1 MQPGSDS
8 APSPHVAPLRYV
20 TEDVPPLGGRLK
32 DRPEDFLVEE
42 IAAYEPCG
50 EGEHVYLLVEK
61 RGLSTMQLVRIIA
74 EHFGVRPEAVGFA
87 GLKDKQAITR
97 QVLSVHVPGKR
108 PEDFPMLRHDRAGV
122 LWVDLHTNKLRRGH
136 LKGNRFVIRLRG
148 IDAMRV
154 RDAKRALDKLA
165 AVGLPNRLGEQRFG
179 TRGRNHIIGRALAV
193 GDYEGAARTLLE
205 PDGDRPGVLD
215 DARRLCAEGRFKE
228 AARTFPRSAD
238 LERRIARRLGEG
250 DSFRRAVKSV
260 GRRELEFFVTAFQSA
275 VFNAVLDERLERGA
289 LGSLQA
295 GDVAFK
301 HENGAL
307 FDVDDAVARDPET
320 ASRLIAFEISPSGP
334 MWGPEMKRAGGQVE
348 QAELQAL
355 AGMGVAADQIASGA
369 ESGGLMLKGA
379 RRPLRVPVTHAEVS
393 AGVDEHGHYIRFA
406 FDLPRGA
413 FATSVMQEIMK
424 SERLPDTHTDRGA
437 RGISAS
443 QPEGDRE
450 D

>member
-1 MQPGSDS
+1 MPPGPES
-8 APSPHVAPLRYV
+8 APSPHIAPIRYV
-20 TEDVPPLGGRLK
+20 TEQVPPLGGRLK

-50 EGEHVYLLVEK
+50 EGEHIYLLVEK
-61 RGLSTMQLVRIIA
+61 RGLSTMQLVRVVA
-74 EHFGVRPEAVGFA
+74 EHFGVRSDAVGFA

-97 QVLSVHVPGKR
+97 QMLSVHVPGKR

-148 IDAMRV
+148 VDAMRV
-154 RDAKRALDKLA
+154 RDAKLALDTLG

-179 TRGRNHIIGRALAV
+179 TRGRNHLIGRALV
-193 GDYEGAARTLLE
+193 LGDYENAARTLLE

-238 LERRIARRLGEG
+238 LERRIARRLGER

-260 GRRELEFFVTAFQSA
+260 GRRDLEFFVTAFQSA
-275 VFNAVLDERLERGA
+275 VFNAVLDERLETGT
-289 LGSLQA
+289 LGSLEA

-307 FDVDDAVARDPET
+307 FDVDETIAGDAET
-320 ASRLIAFEISPSGP
+320 SSRLAAFEISPSGP
-334 MWGPEMKRAGGQVE
+334 MWGPEMKRAGGRIE
-348 QAELQAL
+348 QAELNAL
-355 AGMGVAADQIASGA
+355 AEMGVRADQIADGA
-369 ESGGLMLKGA
+369 EAGGLMLKGA
-379 RRPLRVPVTHAEVS
+379 RRPLRVPVAHTEVS

-424 SERLPDTHTDRGA
+424 SERLPDTDAGGDA

-443 QPEGDRE
+443 HPVGDR